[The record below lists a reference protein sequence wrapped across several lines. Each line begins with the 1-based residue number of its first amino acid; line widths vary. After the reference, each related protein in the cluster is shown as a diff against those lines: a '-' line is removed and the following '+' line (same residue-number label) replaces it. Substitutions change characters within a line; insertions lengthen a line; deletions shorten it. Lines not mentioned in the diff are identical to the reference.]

1 MEALSPSERVGGGA
15 MVEVAFTSSG
25 SSSAT
30 TTAAEAEGAST
41 TVPRRLGGELFV
53 VRDGLPYAGVAPPP
67 PALPQVQAT
76 TSGGGGGGKIS
87 PAVLFI
93 IVILAVV
100 FFISGL
106 LHLLVRLLMKKQ
118 HRRGEGGGGSA
129 AGVSRSAAGDDGG
142 GGDAAL
148 QRQLQQ
154 LFHLHD
160 SGLDQAFIDALPV
173 FAYREIV
180 VGGGGDGDKEPF
192 DCAVCLCEFDAED
205 RLRLLPLCG
214 HAFHLHCIDTWLLS
228 NSTCPLCRGVLFV
241 PGLTAENNP
250 MFDFDEGLEE
260 GRLSEDCDYGFGL
273 AGQKATEGMQTPGT
287 EKRVFPVRLGK
298 FKNVGTQ
305 GAVEGGIGN
314 ANGAILRREE
324 GESSSSS
331 LDARRCF
338 SMGTYQYVLGTSEL
352 RVSLQPDRMRN
363 GGGGVTRA
371 RPAGLSSVNA
381 EIMEGKKICARNK
394 GESFSVSKIWQWSNL
409 KGKLPTGSDEC
420 SEAGSLPWMKRGGI
434 GDTSNISPF
443 PDSGQTTECPS
454 LTQTSGSTIF
464 SSYRRRSDDASWPV
478 SGVVGTDKMD
488 CWSLA
493 IEYSCQDHV
502 RCPFFFCVSVGFH

>member
-1 MEALSPSERVGGGA
+1 MAVSQSELVEGMAEAAASSS
-15 MVEVAFTSSG
+15 SSG
-25 SSSAT
+25 SFA
-30 TTAAEAEGAST
+30 
-41 TVPRRLGGELFV
+41 PRRLHGAGV
-53 VRDGLPYAGVAPPP
+53 VRDALLYGSLPAPPP
-67 PALPQVQAT
+67 PVVQQAQGA
-76 TSGGGGGGKIS
+76 GGGGGGKIS

-106 LHLLVRLLMKKQ
+106 LHLLARVLMKKQ
-118 HRRGEGGGGSA
+118 HRRGVPASEAAAARGAGGDEGA
-129 AGVSRSAAGDDGG
+129 
-142 GGDAAL
+142 DAAL

-214 HAFHLHCIDTWLLS
+214 HAFHLNCIDTWLLS

-241 PGLTAENNP
+241 PGLMGDDNP
-250 MFDFDEGLEE
+250 MFDFEEGLEE
-260 GRLSEDCDYGFGL
+260 GGLSEDCDDGYGL
-273 AGQKATEGMQTPGT
+273 PGQKASGLAQTPLA

-305 GAVEGGIGN
+305 GPVEGGN
-314 ANGAILRREE
+314 ANANANASVLSRDQ

-331 LDARRCF
+331 LDGRRCF

-352 RVSLQPDRMRN
+352 RVALQPGRTRNATGCAMR
-363 GGGGVTRA
+363 G
-371 RPAGLSSVNA
+371 RPAGLSSINA
-381 EIMEGKKICARNK
+381 DIMEGKKICARNK

-409 KGKLPTGSDEC
+409 KGKLPPAAGSDEC
-420 SEAGSLPWMKRGGI
+420 SDAGSLPWMRRAA
-434 GDTSNISPF
+434 DTSNI
-443 PDSGQTTECPS
+443 
-454 LTQTSGSTIF
+454 
-464 SSYRRRSDDASWPV
+464 
-478 SGVVGTDKMD
+478 
-488 CWSLA
+488 
-493 IEYSCQDHV
+493 
-502 RCPFFFCVSVGFH
+502 

>member
-1 MEALSPSERVGGGA
+1 MEELSRTERVGGGEA
-15 MVEVAFTSSG
+15 MVEVAFASSAG
-25 SSSAT
+25 SSAAAA
-30 TTAAEAEGAST
+30 AAEAEGVST
-41 TVPRRLGGELFV
+41 TAPRRLRGELV
-53 VRDGLPYAGVAPPP
+53 VRDAIPYAGVATPP
-67 PALPQVQAT
+67 PALPLPQQQPQVQAT
-76 TSGGGGGGKIS
+76 TSGGGGGKIS

-118 HRRGEGGGGSA
+118 HRRGGGGGAA

-241 PGLTAENNP
+241 PGLTENNP

-260 GRLSEDCDYGFGL
+260 GRLSEDCDNGFGYP
-273 AGQKATEGMQTPGT
+273 GQKATEGMQTPGT

-305 GAVEGGIGN
+305 GAVEGGGIGN
-314 ANGAILRREE
+314 ANGAVLRREE

-352 RVSLQPDRMRN
+352 RVSLQPDRIRN

-371 RPAGLSSVNA
+371 RPTGLSSVNA

-434 GDTSNISPF
+434 GDTSNI
-443 PDSGQTTECPS
+443 
-454 LTQTSGSTIF
+454 LA
-464 SSYRRRSDDASWPV
+464 ASV
-478 SGVVGTDKMD
+478 NILRD
-488 CWSLA
+488 C
-493 IEYSCQDHV
+493 
-502 RCPFFFCVSVGFH
+502 

>member
-1 MEALSPSERVGGGA
+1 MG
-15 MVEVAFTSSG
+15 EVAAFASSG
-25 SSSAT
+25 SSAAAWDSA
-30 TTAAEAEGAST
+30 GL
-41 TVPRRLGGELFV
+41 RRLRGTFV
-53 VRDGLPYAGVAPPP
+53 VRDSLPYAGVALPP

-76 TSGGGGGGKIS
+76 SGGGGGGGGKIS

-118 HRRGEGGGGSA
+118 HRRRGGPA
-129 AGVSRSAAGDDGG
+129 AGVALEAGEDGG
-142 GGDAAL
+142 ADTAL

-160 SGLDQAFIDALPV
+160 AGLDQAFIDALPV

-250 MFDFDEGLEE
+250 MFDFDEVLEE
-260 GRLSEDCDYGFGL
+260 GRLSEDCDNGFGL
-273 AGQKATEGMQTPGT
+273 PGHKATEGMQTPVT
-287 EKRVFPVRLGK
+287 DKRVFPVRLGK

-305 GAVEGGIGN
+305 GAVEGGIGIGN
-314 ANGAILRREE
+314 ANGAVLRREE

-352 RVSLQPDRMRN
+352 RVSLQPDRIRN
-363 GGGGVTRA
+363 GGVGVTRA
-371 RPAGLSSVNA
+371 IPARLSAVNA

-420 SEAGSLPWMKRGGI
+420 SEAGSLPWMKRGGN
-434 GDTSNISPF
+434 GDTSN
-443 PDSGQTTECPS
+443 
-454 LTQTSGSTIF
+454 
-464 SSYRRRSDDASWPV
+464 
-478 SGVVGTDKMD
+478 M
-488 CWSLA
+488 
-493 IEYSCQDHV
+493 
-502 RCPFFFCVSVGFH
+502 

>member
-1 MEALSPSERVGGGA
+1 MEALSRTERVGGGGGA
-15 MVEVAFTSSG
+15 MVEVAFASSAG
-25 SSSAT
+25 SS
-30 TTAAEAEGAST
+30 AAA
-41 TVPRRLGGELFV
+41 PRRLRGELV
-53 VRDGLPYAGVAPPP
+53 VRDAIPYAGVTPPP
-67 PALPQVQAT
+67 PALPLPQPQLQPQVQAT

-118 HRRGEGGGGSA
+118 HRRGGGGGAA
-129 AGVSRSAAGDDGG
+129 AGVSRSAAGDDAGG

-241 PGLTAENNP
+241 PGLTENNP

-260 GRLSEDCDYGFGL
+260 GRLSEDCDNGFGYP
-273 AGQKATEGMQTPGT
+273 GHKATEGMQTPGT

-305 GAVEGGIGN
+305 GAVEGGGIGN
-314 ANGAILRREE
+314 ANGAVLRREE

-352 RVSLQPDRMRN
+352 RVSLQPDRIRN

-371 RPAGLSSVNA
+371 RPTGLSSVNA

-434 GDTSNISPF
+434 GDTSN
-443 PDSGQTTECPS
+443 
-454 LTQTSGSTIF
+454 
-464 SSYRRRSDDASWPV
+464 
-478 SGVVGTDKMD
+478 M
-488 CWSLA
+488 
-493 IEYSCQDHV
+493 
-502 RCPFFFCVSVGFH
+502 